1 MRLNLSNII
10 KLLFSIIFL
19 MSNILNAQHLKFASN
34 VGFKMLI
41 ASMQCFFHAIVPSV
55 FKNSGS
61 KAIKELY
68 NQINNRN

>member
-1 MRLNLSNII
+1 MFKDSKKHLNDTGESY
-10 KLLFSIIFL
+10 
-19 MSNILNAQHLKFASN
+19 AQHLKFASN
-34 VGFKMLI
+34 VGLKMLI